1 MRYLRFI
8 FLAPIVFNFS
18 LVISKKNTK
27 NMQITKSQKHF
38 FTINLDPQN
47 QVIVLFLFFRKSK
60 LQSILITFQVI
71 FLQY

>member
-1 MRYLRFI
+1 
-8 FLAPIVFNFS
+8 
-18 LVISKKNTK
+18 
-27 NMQITKSQKHF
+27 MQITKSQKHF